1 MQRHYPGAIQVVNRR
16 HFCRTD
22 VSDGHFIAKPSVS
35 DGCFIA
41 DSERV

>member
-1 MQRHYPGAIQVVNRR
+1 MQRHYPRVIQLVNRR
-16 HFCRTD
+16 LICRTD

-41 DSERV
+41 DSERI

>member
-1 MQRHYPGAIQVVNRR
+1 MQRHYPGAIQLVNRR
-16 HFCRTD
+16 LICRID
-22 VSDGHFIAKPSVS
+22 VSDGHFIAKSSVS

>member
-1 MQRHYPGAIQVVNRR
+1 MQRHYPRVIQLVNRR
-16 HFCRTD
+16 LICRID